1 MKLHLKAPSERRLLE
16 HVKEL
21 ADLVRNSVLCLR
33 DLYLALED
41 GAWDK
46 ALEKALETAGYEHKA
61 DKVKEN
67 IALEIFSG
75 AFIPDFREAV
85 MVLIENVDG
94 VADLAKDTARIATQ
108 RRFDVN
114 ILSYLKPGIN
124 LYVNLVV
131 KAVDLM
137 YKSICELSLN
147 IEKALKTTRMIEEA
161 EVSVDEVKMNLISKL
176 YELENRVSVL
186 TLLQI
191 KDMILFLDNVVD
203 KAEDVSDTVELIY
216 LSLKP

>member
-1 MKLHLKAPSERRLLE
+1 MRLHLKAPSEKRLLE
-16 HVKEL
+16 RVREL
-21 ADLVRNSVLCLR
+21 ANLVRSSVLCLR
-33 DLYLALED
+33 DLYLALEE

-46 ALEKALETAGYEHKA
+46 ALEKALETASYEHRA
-61 DKVKEN
+61 DRVREN

-85 MVLIENVDG
+85 MVLLENVDG

-108 RRFDVN
+108 RRFDVS

-137 YKSICELSLN
+137 YRSICELSLN
-147 IEKALKTTRMIEEA
+147 IEEALKTARMIEET
-161 EVSVDEVKMNLISKL
+161 EVSVDEVKMGLISRL
-176 YELENRVSVL
+176 YELEDRVSVL

-191 KDMILFLDNVVD
+191 KDMILFLDNIVD
-203 KAEDVSDTVELIY
+203 KTEDVSDTVELVY